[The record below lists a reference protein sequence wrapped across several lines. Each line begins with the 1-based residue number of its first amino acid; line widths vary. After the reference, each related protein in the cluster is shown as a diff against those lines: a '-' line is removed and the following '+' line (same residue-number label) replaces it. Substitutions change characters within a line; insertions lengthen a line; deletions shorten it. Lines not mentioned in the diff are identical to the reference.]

1 MSSRSGI
8 KASPEVIDSF
18 NKAPSSALVI
28 TISEDSTQLVH
39 DSSFS
44 APEQTNTNDIL
55 HALKLHFN
63 DTFPQPKFAIFKHS
77 DSNERV
83 FISFVPDEAPVRLKM
98 LFASTKNTFLQQ
110 LGSVIPKNHILSF
123 TEISD
128 LESDAFHAAIQQ
140 SDHSVSMTAKE
151 KSLEIMDSLLH
162 LSMSQKNELPSMSSK
177 SSSTSLFFKID
188 SPLDATLKSNLA
200 SKLVVMSI
208 DTETEIL
215 KLHAEQDGVTTQD
228 LVTVAQTLV
237 SGEPSPAYLLFGY
250 SEGHIAFIYSCASG
264 CKVKARMLYA
274 ANKQGLLSHLK
285 NDYFT
290 NGQLDQI
297 FEVGDLD
304 ELELSALEESK
315 LEKKDTKPSELKF
328 SKPKGPRRR

>member
-18 NKAPSSALVI
+18 NKASSSALVV
-28 TISEDSTQLVH
+28 TISQDSTQLVH
-39 DSSFS
+39 DTSFS
-44 APEQTNTNDIL
+44 APQQNKTSDVL
-55 HALKLHFN
+55 HALKSHFGDN
-63 DTFPQPKFAIFKHS
+63 FPQPKYAIFTHS
-77 DSNERV
+77 DSGERV

-110 LGSVIPKNHILSF
+110 LGSVIPKNNILSF
-123 TEISD
+123 TEVSD
-128 LESDAFHAAIQQ
+128 LEPDAFHAAILH

-151 KSLEIMDSLLH
+151 KSLEVMDSLLH
-162 LSMSQKNELPSMSSK
+162 LSMGQKNELPSMGTTVS
-177 SSSTSLFFKID
+177 SLFFKID
-188 SPLDATLKSNLA
+188 SSLDAVLKSDLT

-215 KLHAEQDGVTTQD
+215 KLQAEQTGVATKD
-228 LVTVAQTLV
+228 LISVAEKSV
-237 SGEPSPAYLLFGY
+237 SCEPSPAYLLFGY
-250 SEGHIAFIYSCASG
+250 SNGHIAFIYSCASG

-274 ANKQGLLSHLK
+274 ANKQGLLTHLK
-285 NDYFT
+285 NDYFPA
-290 NGQLDQI
+290 GQLDQI

-304 ELELSALEESK
+304 ELELSALEESDVD
-315 LEKKDTKPSELKF
+315 KKVTKPSELKF